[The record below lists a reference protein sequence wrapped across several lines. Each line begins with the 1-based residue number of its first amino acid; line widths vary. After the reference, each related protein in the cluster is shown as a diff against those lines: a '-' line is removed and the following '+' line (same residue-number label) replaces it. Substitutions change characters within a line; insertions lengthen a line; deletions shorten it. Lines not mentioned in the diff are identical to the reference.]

1 MSFEK
6 LKTSVAMKV
15 LKEVVI
21 NGLSVCFPVAGFVI
35 SIVEC
40 SGFPA
45 KLLIYLLFMC
55 VI

>member
-1 MSFEK
+1 
-6 LKTSVAMKV
+6 MKV
-15 LKEVVI
+15 LQEVVT
-21 NGLSVCFPVAGFVI
+21 NGLNLCFVI